1 LVDAPPL
8 IKILEKMAYTT
19 YPLNPMKKNDERVT
33 ILSVVKLGY
42 WKLLEKNNENQYKNN
57 IFII

>member
-8 IKILEKMAYTT
+8 IKLLEKMAYTT
-19 YPLNPMKKNDERVT
+19 YPPNPMKKNEDPVT
-33 ILSVVKLGY
+33 IMRAKRMGY
-42 WKLLEKNNENQYKNN
+42 WKSLEKNNENQYKNN